1 MKDGLSP
8 VNPPRNAVC
17 RSSVNFLRPKSV
29 RWKGSAHLA
38 VVDPRCT
45 ASRGPSRD
53 AGVTHRRQGAAD
65 DGLCGGDE
73 ARQARN
79 GELFAEFQ
87 AKGPDDYSQQQNTDA
102 LEHGHFAP
110 FALKRP
116 GISSRSGI
124 WPGINFWALGGI
136 SSLKASEATSA
147 PVFHALISS
156 VYCGHPVTFLLV
168 MT

>member
-1 MKDGLSP
+1 MLQFREIFVAP
-8 VNPPRNAVC
+8 N
-17 RSSVNFLRPKSV
+17 SSVGKAAF
-29 RWKGSAHLA
+29 GLA
-38 VVDPRCT
+38 VVDPRGT
-45 ASRGPSRD
+45 APRGPSRD
-53 AGVTHRRQGAAD
+53 TGVAHRRQGAAD
-65 DGLCGGDE
+65 DSLCGGDE

-87 AKGPDDYSQQQNTDA
+87 AKGPDDYSQQENTDA

-136 SSLKASEATSA
+136 SSLKASGPTSA
-147 PVFHALISS
+147 PAFHPLISRG
-156 VYCGHPVTFLLV
+156 YCGHPVTFLLV